1 MDYLINKLNKTII
14 CSVIIIYILI
24 TFAQSTPAEEIFF
37 TEEEK
42 DFINKASVL
51 KVISIDGIAPLSYLD
66 SKGNIVGIGIS
77 LFDEISE
84 ISRLNFEYKLYESVA
99 DALDSNFDI
108 YTNAEKKYAPDN
120 MLLSQPYL
128 ESEALFYYN
137 KSIDPKQLAY
147 KRYAAI
153 KGGTLPEGIKEEQA
167 IYFNDREEAINAVE
181 SGIADFGYGNAY
193 SLAFY
198 TLQNGY
204 ENIITIP
211 TGKEDR
217 EYCVGVYQGNE
228 ILLSILNKSI
238 AAIDSY
244 RMDAIVLGVASHVER
259 KITFSMIVNKYG
271 QEMLGILFAMIAIL
285 AYAVYTTYR
294 AKQRIEIENKRY
306 AILTQISNEYL
317 FEYQI
322 KSDVLHVSE
331 KFGSEIGTR
340 NNQAQVIEMFKKTF
354 GEFNFDD
361 MEESMHTI
369 KLPLSDGDLGIFRM
383 IFSYL
388 KNESGKVH
396 SVIGKLVDIT
406 REEKEKEKLII
417 KSQLDGLTGLYNAT
431 TTKEAIIKSM
441 KNKRIGDIDALIIID
456 CDKFKEV
463 NDKYGHLKGN
473 IVLENIAKALK
484 ATFRQTDIK
493 GRIGGDEFLVYMHNI
508 PSVDF
513 VHNRCQQ
520 LIEKIREN
528 SDIAIAISV
537 GVAICQ
543 ESSTYEDLFQKADDA
558 LYNAKKHSGSR
569 IEVYAEENEM
579 CLPTNNLGIDYSN
592 MGK

>member
-153 KGGTLPEGIKEEQA
+153 KGGTLPVGIREEQA

-322 KSDVLHVSE
+322 KPDVLHVSE
-331 KFGSEIGTR
+331 KFGNEIGTR
-340 NNQAQVIEMFKKTF
+340 NDQAQVIDLFKKTF
-354 GEFNFDD
+354 GEFNFNDID
-361 MEESMHTI
+361 EATHTI

-383 IFSYL
+383 VFSYL

-520 LIEKIREN
+520 LIQKIQEN
-528 SDIAIAISV
+528 SDIAIAISL

-569 IEVYAEENEM
+569 IEVYAEE
-579 CLPTNNLGIDYSN
+579 
-592 MGK
+592 K